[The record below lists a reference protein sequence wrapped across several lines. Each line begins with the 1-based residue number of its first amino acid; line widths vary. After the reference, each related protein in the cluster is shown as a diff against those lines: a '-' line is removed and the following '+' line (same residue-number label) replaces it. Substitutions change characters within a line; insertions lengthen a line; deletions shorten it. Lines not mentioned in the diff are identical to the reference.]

1 MDLPPLRQQKRLVF
15 RHEAHGLANL
25 SAGHALSPDKLRGA
39 EEIDLRMT
47 VAKRVNVGRFV
58 IVGKNDARRPDAW
71 ITVTIRH
78 GNPS

>member
-1 MDLPPLRQQKRLVF
+1 
-15 RHEAHGLANL
+15 
-25 SAGHALSPDKLRGA
+25 
-39 EEIDLRMT
+39 MT